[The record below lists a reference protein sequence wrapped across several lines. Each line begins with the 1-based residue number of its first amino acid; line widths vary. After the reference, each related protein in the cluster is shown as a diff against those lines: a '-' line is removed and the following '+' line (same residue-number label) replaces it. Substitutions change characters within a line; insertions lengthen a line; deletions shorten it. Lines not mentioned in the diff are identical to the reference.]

1 MMKYLRQYEGFNL
14 SAFLTGKVLK
24 CAGSGPWSD
33 FATKEL
39 RGTKLTL
46 VIAEDHTVYRQKPG
60 ENYTNQF
67 EKFIVKVPKTDLVVA
82 PGAVV
87 ELVDAVA
94 TVYGDYRNQLSVTA
108 ADIKI
113 VQPNKA

>member
-1 MMKYLRQYEGFNL
+1 M
-14 SAFLTGKVLK
+14 
-24 CAGSGPWSD
+24 
-33 FATKEL
+33 
-39 RGTKLTL
+39 
-46 VIAEDHTVYRQKPG
+46 IAEDHTVYRQKPG

-94 TVYGDYRNQLSVTA
+94 TVYGDYRNQISVTA
-108 ADIKI
+108 ADVKI
-113 VQPNKA
+113 IQPNKA